1 MLKNITIKS
10 RVIIVVSAIIAII
23 TIAAIIS
30 SYNIFYKNIFETS
43 KITQYRVATFLSD
56 IVYEDLRARSLAVK
70 SLVRSFNPNDD
81 RKKLNVVLEDF
92 KKINGVLN
100 VSLAYEDGEF
110 TVDYGSLNTIPAGYN
125 HKERDWYI
133 EGMKVNDIYFSKPY
147 QDASTNEIYLTVTYP
162 IEKDGGIKGLISVDF
177 VLNVDQYLKELPNAH
192 LDGRLYVIHN
202 SGLIAAVLNKEHLIK
217 NVSSLFKPEL
227 TNYINEKVQTQSMAY
242 TEPREYGSID
252 GSIRIGQVIP
262 VKDYDFVVLYGMD
275 KNRLGKDIALL
286 AIKIAIIILIISII
300 GIVTLYFLLR
310 SILNPLGV
318 FANEIYK
325 MAENKDLSVQLK
337 VDKND
342 ELGFIL
348 KAINTLNQ
356 STENVVNE
364 VRSSIIEVASANNQ
378 LAATM
383 EELSATFNSQS
394 SQVSSMVEGMENV
407 SSISKSTSD
416 ALSENMSSLETTANA
431 TREETEK
438 LDNVSGEMT
447 IIEEDTINLSETIR
461 HLSESSA
468 QIGNILNVIN
478 DIANQTNLLALNAAI
493 EAARAGE
500 AGRGFAVVADE
511 VRKLA
516 ERTQGATKEI
526 ENIISELLRDADN
539 ASNAMNKSVTSVH
552 DGTANITNV
561 TNEIKKAVENV
572 TILYQAMSPVAD
584 AVSEQY
590 ATIQTVVDNAQ
601 VIAAGI
607 EESNAAVNEV
617 NNTVSHIQQRTERL
631 KNLIEQ
637 FKTNR

>member
-1 MLKNITIKS
+1 MGKNITIKS
-10 RVIIVVSAIIAII
+10 KVIIVVSVIIAII

-30 SYNIFYKNIFETS
+30 SYNIFYKNIFATS
-43 KITQYRVATFLSD
+43 KLTQYRVASFLSD
-56 IVYEDLRARSLAVK
+56 IVYEELRSRSLAVK
-70 SLVRSFNPNDD
+70 SFVNSFNPNED
-81 RKKLNVVLEDF
+81 RVKLSAVLEEF
-92 KKINGVLN
+92 KNINGVLN

-110 TVDYGSLNTIPAGYN
+110 TVDTASINSISEDYD
-125 HKERDWYI
+125 HKVRDWYI
-133 EGMKVNDIYFSKPY
+133 EGMKVADIYFSEPY
-147 QDASTNEIYLTVTYP
+147 QDTTTGEICLTLTYP
-162 IEKDGGIKGLISVDF
+162 IKKEGGVKGLMSVDF
-177 VLNVDQYLKELPNAH
+177 VLNVNQYLKNLPNER
-192 LDGRLYVIHN
+192 LDGRLYVVHN
-202 SGLIAAVLNKEHLIK
+202 SGIIASALNKEHLMK
-217 NVSSLFKPEL
+217 NVTQLYDTAL
-227 TNYINEKVQTQSMAY
+227 VNYINEKIQTRSMAFS
-242 TEPREYGSID
+242 EPQEYNSVSGST
-252 GSIRIGQVIP
+252 RLGQVMP
-262 VKDYDFVVLYGMD
+262 VRDYDFVTLYGVD
-275 KNRLGKDIALL
+275 KNTLAKDIAFL
-286 AIKIAIIILIISII
+286 ALKIAIIILVISIM
-300 GIVTLYFLLR
+300 GVIVLYFLLR
-310 SILNPLGV
+310 KILNPLGV

-325 MAENKDLSVQLK
+325 MAENKDLSVKLQIHN
-337 VDKND
+337 ND

-356 STENVVNE
+356 STEDVVSE

-394 SQVSSMVEGMENV
+394 QQVSSMVEGMENV
-407 SSISKSTSD
+407 SGISKRTSD
-416 ALSENMSSLETTANA
+416 ALSENMLSLETTANA
-431 TREETEK
+431 TRHETEK
-438 LDNVSGEMT
+438 LDNVSEKMT
-447 IIEEDTINLSETIR
+447 VIEQDTVNLSETIR

-526 ENIISELLRDADN
+526 ENIISELLKDADN
-539 ASNAMNKSVTSVH
+539 ASNAMDKSVTSVH
-552 DGTANITNV
+552 EGTTNITNV
-561 TNEIKKAVENV
+561 TTEIKKAVENV

-590 ATIQTVVDNAQ
+590 ATIQTVVDNTQ

-617 NNTVSHIQQRTERL
+617 NNTVSHIQQRTEKL

-637 FKTNR
+637 FKTNK

>member
-1 MLKNITIKS
+1 MGKNITIKS
-10 RVIIVVSAIIAII
+10 KVIIVVSVIIAII

-30 SYNIFYKNIFETS
+30 SYNIFYNNIFATS
-43 KITQYRVATFLSD
+43 KLTQYRVASFLSD
-56 IVYEDLRARSLAVK
+56 IVYEELRARSLAVK
-70 SLVRSFNPNDD
+70 SFVNSFNPNED
-81 RKKLNVVLEDF
+81 RLKLSGILEEF
-92 KKINGVLN
+92 KNINGAMN

-110 TVDYGSLNTIPAGYN
+110 TVDTASINTVSEDYN
-125 HKERDWYI
+125 HKVRDWYI
-133 EGMKVNDIYFSKPY
+133 EGMKVADIYFSEPY
-147 QDASTNEIYLTVTYP
+147 QDETTGEICLTLTYP
-162 IEKDGGIKGLISVDF
+162 IKKAGGVRGLISVDF
-177 VLNVDQYLKELPNAH
+177 VLNVNQYLKNLPNTR
-192 LDGRLYVIHN
+192 LDGRLYVVHN
-202 SGLIAAVLNKEHLIK
+202 SGVIASALNKDHLMK
-217 NVSSLFKPEL
+217 NVTQLYDTAL
-227 TNYINEKVQTQSMAY
+227 VNYINEKIQTRSMVFS
-242 TEPREYGSID
+242 EPKEYNNVSGST
-252 GSIRIGQVIP
+252 RLGQVMP
-262 VKDYDFVVLYGMD
+262 VRDYDFVILYGVD
-275 KNRLGKDIALL
+275 KNTLAKDIAFL
-286 AIKIAIIILIISII
+286 ALEIAVIILVISII
-300 GIVTLYFLLR
+300 GVIVLYLLLR
-310 SILNPLGV
+310 KILNPLGV

-325 MAENKDLSVQLK
+325 MAENKDLSVKLQIHN
-337 VDKND
+337 ND

-356 STENVVNE
+356 STENVVSE

-407 SSISKSTSD
+407 SSISKRTSD
-416 ALSENMSSLETTANA
+416 ALSENMLSLENTANA
-431 TREETEK
+431 TRHETEK
-438 LDNVSGEMT
+438 LENVSEEMT
-447 IIEEDTINLSETIR
+447 VIEKDTVNLSETIS

-493 EAARAGE
+493 EAARAGD

-526 ENIISELLRDADN
+526 ENIISELLKDADN
-539 ASNAMNKSVTSVH
+539 ASNAMDKSVISVH
-552 DGTANITNV
+552 EGTTNITNV
-561 TNEIKKAVENV
+561 TTEIKKAVENV

-590 ATIQTVVDNAQ
+590 ATIQTVVDNTQ

-631 KNLIEQ
+631 KSLIEQ
-637 FKTNR
+637 FKTNK

>member
-56 IVYEDLRARSLAVK
+56 IVYEKLRARSLAVK
-70 SLVRSFNPNDD
+70 SLANSFNPNDD
-81 RKKLNVVLEDF
+81 RNKLSMMLEEF

-110 TVDYGSLNTIPAGYN
+110 TVDYASINAIPADYN
-125 HKERDWYI
+125 HKEREWYI
-133 EGMKVNDIYFSKPY
+133 EGMKKGDIYFSEPY
-147 QDASTNEIYLTVTYP
+147 LDTTSGDMCVTVTYP
-162 IEKDGGIKGLISVDF
+162 IEKAGGVKGLISVDF

-202 SGLIAAVLNKEHLIK
+202 SGLIAAVLNKEHLMK
-217 NVSSLFKPEL
+217 NVSNLFKPEL

-337 VDKND
+337 IDKND

-364 VRSSIIEVASANNQ
+364 VRASIIEVASANNQ

-394 SQVSSMVEGMENV
+394 SQVSSMVEGMENI
-407 SSISKSTSD
+407 SGISKSTSD
-416 ALSENMSSLETTANA
+416 ALSENMTSLESTANA
-431 TREETEK
+431 TRDETEK

-447 IIEEDTINLSETIR
+447 II
-461 HLSESSA
+461 ESSA

-539 ASNAMNKSVTSVH
+539 ASNAMDKSVTSVH
-552 DGTANITNV
+552 EGTTNITNV
-561 TNEIKKAVENV
+561 TTEIKKAVENV

-631 KNLIEQ
+631 KKLIEQ

>member
-1 MLKNITIKS
+1 MGKNITIKS
-10 RVIIVVSAIIAII
+10 KVIIVVSVIITII

-30 SYNIFYKNIFETS
+30 SYNIFYQNIFATS
-43 KITQYRVATFLSD
+43 KLTQYRVSSFLSD
-56 IVYEDLRARSLAVK
+56 IVYEELRARSLAVK
-70 SLVRSFNPNDD
+70 SFVNSFNPNEE
-81 RKKLNVVLEDF
+81 RIKLSAVLEEF

-110 TVDYGSLNTIPAGYN
+110 TVDTASIDTITEDYD
-125 HKERDWYI
+125 HKVRDWYI
-133 EGMKVNDIYFSKPY
+133 EGMKVNDIYFSEPY
-147 QDASTNEIYLTVTYP
+147 QDATTGEICLTITYP
-162 IEKDGGIKGLISVDF
+162 VKKEGGVKGLISVDF
-177 VLNVDQYLKELPNAH
+177 VLNVNQYLKNLPNAR

-202 SGLIAAVLNKEHLIK
+202 SGIIASALNKE
-217 NVSSLFKPEL
+217 SLMKKITDLFDIAL
-227 TNYINEKVQTQSMAY
+227 ASYINEKVKTRSMVFSEPLEY
-242 TEPREYGSID
+242 TSISGST
-252 GSIRIGQVIP
+252 RLGQVMP
-262 VKDYDFVVLYGMD
+262 VKDYDFVVLYGVD
-275 KNRLGKDIALL
+275 KNTLAKDIALL
-286 AIKIAIIILIISII
+286 AIEIAIIILVISIM
-300 GIVTLYFLLR
+300 GIIVLYFLLR
-310 SILNPLGV
+310 KILNPLGV

-325 MAENKDLSVQLK
+325 MAEEKDLSVKLQIHN
-337 VDKND
+337 ND

-348 KAINTLNQ
+348 KAINTLNK
-356 STENVVNE
+356 STENIVNE

-407 SSISKSTSD
+407 SGISKRTSD
-416 ALSENMSSLETTANA
+416 ALSENMLSLENTANA
-431 TREETEK
+431 TRQETEK
-438 LDNVSGEMT
+438 LDNVSGEMNV
-447 IIEEDTINLSETIR
+447 IEQDTVNLSETIR
-461 HLSESSA
+461 HLSESSS

-526 ENIISELLRDADN
+526 ENIISGLLRDADN
-539 ASNAMNKSVTSVH
+539 ASNAMNKSVVSVQ
-552 DGTANITNV
+552 DGTTNIANV

-590 ATIQTVVDNAQ
+590 ATIQTVVDNTQ

-637 FKTNR
+637 FKTSQ

>member
-43 KITQYRVATFLSD
+43 KMTQYRVATFLSD
-56 IVYEDLRARSLAVK
+56 IVYEKLRARSLAVK

-110 TVDYGSLNTIPAGYN
+110 TVDYGSLNSIPADYN

-133 EGMKVNDIYFSKPY
+133 EGMKKGDIYFSEPY
-147 QDASTNEIYLTVTYP
+147 LDTTSGDMCVTVTYP
-162 IEKDGGIKGLISVDF
+162 IEKAGGVKGLISVDF

-202 SGLIAAVLNKEHLIK
+202 SGLIAAVLNKEHLMK
-217 NVSSLFKPEL
+217 NVSSLFKQEL

-242 TEPREYGSID
+242 TEPREYDSID

-275 KNRLGKDIALL
+275 KNRLGNDIALL
-286 AIKIAIIILIISII
+286 ALKIAVIIFIISVV
-300 GIVTLYFLLR
+300 GIVVLYFLLR

-318 FANEIYK
+318 FAKIIYQ

-337 VDKND
+337 IEKND
-342 ELGFIL
+342 ELGSIL
-348 KAINTLNQ
+348 KAINTLNK

-364 VRSSIIEVASANNQ
+364 VRSSVIEVASANNQ

-416 ALSENMSSLETTANA
+416 ALSENMTSLESTANA
-431 TREETEK
+431 TRDETEK

-447 IIEEDTINLSETIR
+447 IIEQDTVNLSETIR

-539 ASNAMNKSVTSVH
+539 ASNAMDKSVTSVH
-552 DGTANITNV
+552 EGTTNITNV
-561 TNEIKKAVENV
+561 TTEIKKAVENV

>member
-30 SYNIFYKNIFETS
+30 SYNIFHKNIFETS
-43 KITQYRVATFLSD
+43 KMTQYRVATFLSD
-56 IVYEDLRARSLAVK
+56 IVYEKLRARSLAVK

-81 RKKLNVVLEDF
+81 RKKLNIVLEDF

-110 TVDYGSLNTIPAGYN
+110 TVDYGSLNSIPADYN

-133 EGMKVNDIYFSKPY
+133 EGMKKGDIYFSEPY
-147 QDASTNEIYLTVTYP
+147 LDTTSGDMCVTVTYP
-162 IEKDGGIKGLISVDF
+162 IEKAGGVKGLISVDF

-202 SGLIAAVLNKEHLIK
+202 TGLIAAVLNKEHLMK
-217 NVSSLFKPEL
+217 NVSSLFKQEL

-242 TEPREYGSID
+242 TEPREYDSID

-286 AIKIAIIILIISII
+286 AIKIAIIILIISMI

-416 ALSENMSSLETTANA
+416 ALSENMTSLESTANA
-431 TREETEK
+431 TRDETEK

-447 IIEEDTINLSETIR
+447 IIEQDTVNLSETIR

-539 ASNAMNKSVTSVH
+539 ASNAMDKSVTSVH
-552 DGTANITNV
+552 EGTTNITNV
-561 TNEIKKAVENV
+561 TTEIKKAVENV

>member
-1 MLKNITIKS
+1 M
-10 RVIIVVSAIIAII
+10 
-23 TIAAIIS
+23 S
-30 SYNIFYKNIFETS
+30 S
-43 KITQYRVATFLSD
+43 FLSD
-56 IVYEDLRARSLAVK
+56 IVYEELRARSLAVK
-70 SLVRSFNPNDD
+70 SFVNSFNPNEE
-81 RKKLNVVLEDF
+81 RIKLSAVLEEF

-110 TVDYGSLNTIPAGYN
+110 TVDTASIDTITEDYD
-125 HKERDWYI
+125 HKVRDWYI
-133 EGMKVNDIYFSKPY
+133 EGMKVNDIYFSEPY
-147 QDASTNEIYLTVTYP
+147 QDATTGEICLTITYP
-162 IEKDGGIKGLISVDF
+162 VKKEGGVKGLISVDF
-177 VLNVDQYLKELPNAH
+177 VLNVNQYLKNLPNAR

-202 SGLIAAVLNKEHLIK
+202 SGIIASALNKE
-217 NVSSLFKPEL
+217 SLMKKITDLFDIAL
-227 TNYINEKVQTQSMAY
+227 ASYINEKVKTRSMVFSEPLEY
-242 TEPREYGSID
+242 TSISGST
-252 GSIRIGQVIP
+252 RLGQVMP
-262 VKDYDFVVLYGMD
+262 VKDYDFVVLYGVD
-275 KNRLGKDIALL
+275 KNTLAKDIALL
-286 AIKIAIIILIISII
+286 AIEIAIIILVISIM
-300 GIVTLYFLLR
+300 GIIVLYFLLR
-310 SILNPLGV
+310 KILNPLGV

-325 MAENKDLSVQLK
+325 MAEEKDLSVKLQIHN
-337 VDKND
+337 ND

-348 KAINTLNQ
+348 KAINTLNK
-356 STENVVNE
+356 STENIVNE

-407 SSISKSTSD
+407 SGISKRTSD
-416 ALSENMSSLETTANA
+416 ALSENMLSLENTANA
-431 TREETEK
+431 TRQETEK
-438 LDNVSGEMT
+438 LDNVSGEMNV
-447 IIEEDTINLSETIR
+447 IEQDTVNLSETIR
-461 HLSESSA
+461 HLSESSS

-526 ENIISELLRDADN
+526 ENIISGLLRDADN
-539 ASNAMNKSVTSVH
+539 ASNAMNKSVVSVQ
-552 DGTANITNV
+552 DGTTNIANV

-590 ATIQTVVDNAQ
+590 ATIQTVVDNTQ

-637 FKTNR
+637 FKTSQ

>member
-1 MLKNITIKS
+1 MGKNITIKS
-10 RVIIVVSAIIAII
+10 KVIIVVSVIITII

-30 SYNIFYKNIFETS
+30 SYNIFYQNIFATS
-43 KITQYRVATFLSD
+43 KLTQYRVASFLSD
-56 IVYEDLRARSLAVK
+56 IVYEELRARSLAVK
-70 SLVRSFNPNDD
+70 SFVNSFNPNEE
-81 RKKLNVVLEDF
+81 RIKLSAVLEEF

-110 TVDYGSLNTIPAGYN
+110 TVDTASIDTITEDYD
-125 HKERDWYI
+125 HKVRDWYI
-133 EGMKVNDIYFSKPY
+133 EGMKVNDIYFSEPY
-147 QDASTNEIYLTVTYP
+147 QDATTGEICLTITYP
-162 IEKDGGIKGLISVDF
+162 VKKEGGVKGLISVDF
-177 VLNVDQYLKELPNAH
+177 VLNVNQYLKNLPNAR

-202 SGLIAAVLNKEHLIK
+202 SGIIASALNKE
-217 NVSSLFKPEL
+217 SLMKKITDLFDIAL
-227 TNYINEKVQTQSMAY
+227 ASYINEKVKTLSMVFSEPLEY
-242 TEPREYGSID
+242 TSISGST
-252 GSIRIGQVIP
+252 RLGQVMP
-262 VKDYDFVVLYGMD
+262 VKDYDFVVLYGID
-275 KNRLGKDIALL
+275 KNTLAKDIALL
-286 AIKIAIIILIISII
+286 AIEIAIIILVISIM
-300 GIVTLYFLLR
+300 GIIVLYFLLR
-310 SILNPLGV
+310 KILNPLGV

-325 MAENKDLSVQLK
+325 MAEEKDLSVKLQIHN
-337 VDKND
+337 ND

-348 KAINTLNQ
+348 KAINTLNK
-356 STENVVNE
+356 STENIVNE

-407 SSISKSTSD
+407 SGISKRTSD
-416 ALSENMSSLETTANA
+416 ALSENMLSLENTANA
-431 TREETEK
+431 TRQETEK
-438 LDNVSGEMT
+438 LDNVSGEMNV
-447 IIEEDTINLSETIR
+447 IEQDTVNLSETIR
-461 HLSESSA
+461 HLSESSS

-526 ENIISELLRDADN
+526 ENIISGLLRDADN
-539 ASNAMNKSVTSVH
+539 ASNAMNKSVVSVQ
-552 DGTANITNV
+552 DGTTNIANV

-590 ATIQTVVDNAQ
+590 ATIQTVVDNTQ

-637 FKTNR
+637 FKTSQ

>member
-1 MLKNITIKS
+1 MGKNITIKS
-10 RVIIVVSAIIAII
+10 KVIIVVSVIITII

-30 SYNIFYKNIFETS
+30 SYNIFYQNIFATS
-43 KITQYRVATFLSD
+43 KLTQYRVASFLSD
-56 IVYEDLRARSLAVK
+56 IVYEELRARSLAVK
-70 SLVRSFNPNDD
+70 SFVNSFNPNEE
-81 RKKLNVVLEDF
+81 RIKLSAVLEEF

-110 TVDYGSLNTIPAGYN
+110 TVDTASIDTITEDYD
-125 HKERDWYI
+125 HKVRDWYI
-133 EGMKVNDIYFSKPY
+133 EGMKVNDIYFSEPY
-147 QDASTNEIYLTVTYP
+147 QDATTGEICLTITYP
-162 IEKDGGIKGLISVDF
+162 VKKEGGVKGLISVDF
-177 VLNVDQYLKELPNAH
+177 VLNVNQYLKNLPNAR

-202 SGLIAAVLNKEHLIK
+202 SGIIASALNKE
-217 NVSSLFKPEL
+217 SLMKKITDLFDIAL
-227 TNYINEKVQTQSMAY
+227 ASYINEKVKTRSMVFSEPLEY
-242 TEPREYGSID
+242 TSISGST
-252 GSIRIGQVIP
+252 RLGQVMP
-262 VKDYDFVVLYGMD
+262 VKDYDFVVLYGID
-275 KNRLGKDIALL
+275 KNTLAKDIALL
-286 AIKIAIIILIISII
+286 AIEIAIIILVISIM
-300 GIVTLYFLLR
+300 GIIVLYFLLR
-310 SILNPLGV
+310 KILNPLGV

-325 MAENKDLSVQLK
+325 MAEEKDLSVKLQIHN
-337 VDKND
+337 ND

-348 KAINTLNQ
+348 KAINTLNK
-356 STENVVNE
+356 STENIVNE

-407 SSISKSTSD
+407 SGISKRTSD
-416 ALSENMSSLETTANA
+416 ALSENMLSLENTANA
-431 TREETEK
+431 TRQETEK
-438 LDNVSGEMT
+438 LDNVSGEMNV
-447 IIEEDTINLSETIR
+447 IEQDTVNLSETIR
-461 HLSESSA
+461 HLSESSS

-526 ENIISELLRDADN
+526 ENIISGLLRDADN
-539 ASNAMNKSVTSVH
+539 ASNAMNKSVVSVQ
-552 DGTANITNV
+552 DGTTNIANV

-590 ATIQTVVDNAQ
+590 ATIQTVVDNTQ

-637 FKTNR
+637 FKTSQ

>member
-1 MLKNITIKS
+1 MGKNITIKS
-10 RVIIVVSAIIAII
+10 KVIIVVSVIITII

-30 SYNIFYKNIFETS
+30 SYNIFYQNIFATS
-43 KITQYRVATFLSD
+43 KLTQYRVASFLSD
-56 IVYEDLRARSLAVK
+56 IVYEELRARSLAVK
-70 SLVRSFNPNDD
+70 SFVNSFNPNEE
-81 RKKLNVVLEDF
+81 RIKLSAVLEEF

-110 TVDYGSLNTIPAGYN
+110 TVDTASIDTITEDYD
-125 HKERDWYI
+125 HKVRDWYI
-133 EGMKVNDIYFSKPY
+133 EGMKVNDIYFSEPY
-147 QDASTNEIYLTVTYP
+147 QDATTGEICLTITYP
-162 IEKDGGIKGLISVDF
+162 VKKEGGVKGLISVDF
-177 VLNVDQYLKELPNAH
+177 VLNVNQYLKNLPNAR

-202 SGLIAAVLNKEHLIK
+202 SGIIASALNKE
-217 NVSSLFKPEL
+217 SLMKKITDLFDIAL
-227 TNYINEKVQTQSMAY
+227 ASYINEKVKTRSMVFSEPLEY
-242 TEPREYGSID
+242 TSISGST
-252 GSIRIGQVIP
+252 RLGQVMP
-262 VKDYDFVVLYGMD
+262 VKDYDFVVLYGID
-275 KNRLGKDIALL
+275 KNTLAKDIALL
-286 AIKIAIIILIISII
+286 AIEIAIIILVISIM
-300 GIVTLYFLLR
+300 GIIVLYFLLR
-310 SILNPLGV
+310 KILNPLGV

-325 MAENKDLSVQLK
+325 MAEEKDLSVKLQIHN
-337 VDKND
+337 ND

-348 KAINTLNQ
+348 KAINTLNK
-356 STENVVNE
+356 STENIVNE

-394 SQVSSMVEGMENV
+394 SQASSMVEGMENV
-407 SSISKSTSD
+407 SGISKRTSD
-416 ALSENMSSLETTANA
+416 ALSENMLSLENTANA
-431 TREETEK
+431 TRQETEK
-438 LDNVSGEMT
+438 LDNVSGEMNV
-447 IIEEDTINLSETIR
+447 IEQDTVNLSETIR
-461 HLSESSA
+461 HLSESSS

-526 ENIISELLRDADN
+526 ENIISGLLRDADN
-539 ASNAMNKSVTSVH
+539 ASNAMNKSVVSVQ
-552 DGTANITNV
+552 DGTTNIANV

-590 ATIQTVVDNAQ
+590 ATIQTVVDNTQ

-637 FKTNR
+637 FKTSQ

>member
-1 MLKNITIKS
+1 MGKNITIKS
-10 RVIIVVSAIIAII
+10 KVIIVVSVIITII

-30 SYNIFYKNIFETS
+30 SYNIFYQNIFATS
-43 KITQYRVATFLSD
+43 KLTQYRVSSFLSD
-56 IVYEDLRARSLAVK
+56 IVYEELRARSLAVK
-70 SLVRSFNPNDD
+70 SFVNSFNPNEE
-81 RKKLNVVLEDF
+81 RIKLSAVLEEF

-110 TVDYGSLNTIPAGYN
+110 TVDTASIDTITEDYD
-125 HKERDWYI
+125 HKVRDWYI
-133 EGMKVNDIYFSKPY
+133 EGMKVNDIYFSEPY
-147 QDASTNEIYLTVTYP
+147 QDATTGEICLTITYP
-162 IEKDGGIKGLISVDF
+162 VKKEGGVKGLISVDF
-177 VLNVDQYLKELPNAH
+177 VLNVNQYLKNLPNAR

-202 SGLIAAVLNKEHLIK
+202 SGIIASALNKE
-217 NVSSLFKPEL
+217 SLMKKITDLFDIAL
-227 TNYINEKVQTQSMAY
+227 ASYINEKVKTRSMVFSEPLEY
-242 TEPREYGSID
+242 TSISGST
-252 GSIRIGQVIP
+252 RLGQVMP
-262 VKDYDFVVLYGMD
+262 VKDYDFVVLYGID
-275 KNRLGKDIALL
+275 KNTLAKDIALL
-286 AIKIAIIILIISII
+286 AIEIAIIILVISIM
-300 GIVTLYFLLR
+300 GIIVLYFLLR
-310 SILNPLGV
+310 KILNPLGV

-325 MAENKDLSVQLK
+325 MAEEKDLSVKLQIHN
-337 VDKND
+337 ND

-348 KAINTLNQ
+348 KAINTLNK
-356 STENVVNE
+356 STENIVNE

-407 SSISKSTSD
+407 SGISKRTSD
-416 ALSENMSSLETTANA
+416 ALSENMLSLENTANA
-431 TREETEK
+431 TRQETEK
-438 LDNVSGEMT
+438 LDNVSGEMNV
-447 IIEEDTINLSETIR
+447 IEQDTVNLSETIR
-461 HLSESSA
+461 HLSESSS

-526 ENIISELLRDADN
+526 ENIISGLLRDADN
-539 ASNAMNKSVTSVH
+539 ASNAMNKSVVSVQ
-552 DGTANITNV
+552 DGTTNIANV

-590 ATIQTVVDNAQ
+590 ATIQTVVDNTQ

-637 FKTNR
+637 FKTSQ